1 VCLRGPRHAS
11 VERPLWKLAIA
22 QQARKNYQCHSID
35 SAQAFLPSGDCE
47 PRAAAKPPSI
57 RALCGTSCVSEE
69 ASTRQHSAGSV
80 LRPRR
85 STGSNAS
92 SAQGERTH
100 VSVNH
105 EQGSDLGGNYSR
117 TSGGGG
123 GGGGGGDQE
132 PGIRLEGHNVLIT
145 GRFEGKSRAQ
155 IAERV
160 LSLGGKVQNAGPTG
174 TDSPGSYVV
183 SVSLSSTLTPK

>member
-1 VCLRGPRHAS
+1 M
-11 VERPLWKLAIA
+11 LAIA
-22 QQARKNYQCHSID
+22 QQAIQNYQCLCID

-85 STGSNAS
+85 SPGSNAS
-92 SAQGERTH
+92 SAQGERTDL
-100 VSVNH
+100 SVNH
-105 EQGSDLGGNYSR
+105 EQGSDLGENYGR

-123 GGGGGGDQE
+123 GGGGGGGQE
-132 PGIRLEGHNVLIT
+132 PGSRLEGQLVLIT

>member
-1 VCLRGPRHAS
+1 M
-11 VERPLWKLAIA
+11 LAIA
-22 QQARKNYQCHSID
+22 QPAIQNYQCLCID

-85 STGSNAS
+85 SPGSNAS
-92 SAQGERTH
+92 SAQGERTDL
-100 VSVNH
+100 SVNH
-105 EQGSDLGGNYSR
+105 EQGLDLGGNYGR

-123 GGGGGGDQE
+123 GGGGGGGQE
-132 PGIRLEGHNVLIT
+132 PGSRLEGQLVLIT
-145 GRFEGKSRAQ
+145 GRFEGTSRAQ

-160 LSLGGKVQNAGPTG
+160 LRLVGKVQNAGPTG